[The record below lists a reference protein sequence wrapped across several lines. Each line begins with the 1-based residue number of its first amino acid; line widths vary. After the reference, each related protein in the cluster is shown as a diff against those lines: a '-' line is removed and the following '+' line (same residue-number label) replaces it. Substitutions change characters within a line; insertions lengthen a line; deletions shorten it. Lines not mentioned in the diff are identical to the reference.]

1 MSDLSPPPFP
11 YPVAYPLGTSG
22 KMVCINPDGSLGTTT
37 ISGDVTLNSM
47 TGLTEVLSTNGVPFS
62 AVATSNN
69 YNDLSNLPSIPAA
82 QVNSDWNASSGV
94 SQILNKPSIPS
105 GQVNSDWNASSG
117 VAQILNK
124 PTIPSSQIQSNWN
137 ETNSAFLDYI
147 QNKPTNVS
155 DFTNDIGYINSSVL
169 SMTLFNYVTSTA
181 LTSTLSGYTTSSA
194 LTTALAGYVPTSRTV
209 NGHALS
215 SNVTISASDVGAP
228 SGSGSSTGTNTGD
241 QTNISGNAATVTTNA
256 NLTGPVTSVGNTT
269 TITNAAVTY
278 EKIQNESASTLLG
291 NPTGSAAAPSEI
303 TLGNGLAFSGTTVTA
318 LRTTSAISPYTLV
331 TSTSAGGT
339 QVNATKDST
348 VRHTVSL
355 SSTVN
360 VITATAAT
368 SQVVAETCPTNSI
381 TAGNWVYVA
390 DVKLSQTVS
399 LAVALGLAQTDDRQ
413 LCFDVPGGSFYRLRS
428 IGAGTH
434 TETWVGGQQ
443 TIYG

>member
-278 EKIQNESASTLLG
+278 AKIQNESASTLLG

-303 TLGNGLAFSGTTVTA
+303 TLGNGLVFSGTTVTA
-318 LRTTSAISPYTLV
+318 LRTTSVLTLSLV
-331 TSTSAGGT
+331 GTGATGT
-339 QVNATKDST
+339 QISATKDST
-348 VRHTVSL
+348 VRCSVSTSTTSTIGGPSTSVVALKICATNNATEGSWTTVATFESDQ
-355 SSTVN
+355 N
-360 VITATAAT
+360 ITLAIALQ
-368 SQVVAETCPTNSI
+368 SIQVVKDQLCTDVPAGWYVKLVNSGTGTHAET
-381 TAGNWVYVA
+381 Y
-390 DVKLSQTVS
+390 LS
-399 LAVALGLAQTDDRQ
+399 
-413 LCFDVPGGSFYRLRS
+413 
-428 IGAGTH
+428 
-434 TETWVGGQQ
+434 GQQ